1 MCETLNLPTMTR
13 ITGCCDIHHRATVG
27 KRRRLGVKTLIQAQ
41 EMRRM
46 AYNGIQVVENAQP
59 NEGLVAAHLAICL
72 PCSSVAFCKLE
83 HLCVAL
89 EEIK

>member
-1 MCETLNLPTMTR
+1 
-13 ITGCCDIHHRATVG
+13 
-27 KRRRLGVKTLIQAQ
+27 
-41 EMRRM
+41 M
-46 AYNGIQVVENAQP
+46 AYCGIQVTENVRS
-59 NEGLVAAHLAICL
+59 NEGSVAAHLAICL